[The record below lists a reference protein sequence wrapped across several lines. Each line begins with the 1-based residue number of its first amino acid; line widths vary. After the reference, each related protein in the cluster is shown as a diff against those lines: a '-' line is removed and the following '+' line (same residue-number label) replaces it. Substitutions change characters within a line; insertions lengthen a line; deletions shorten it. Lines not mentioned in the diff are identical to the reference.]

1 MIKNIKKRTILIA
14 GILILIIAAT
24 NPGLI
29 PFLPVNVKL
38 QILQSLNN
46 LFGDV
51 TQITKVIMINWI
63 TILQL
68 VIMILAVI
76 VLRDITDFTLAIIKP
91 QNKRIKTLVGLYMSM
106 SKYLFTIIAIIW
118 GLNIIGIS
126 PGTIFAGVSIITM
139 VISFSAENLIA
150 DVVTGLFLLF
160 DNLYNVDDIIEIE
173 GRRGTVVKISIRT
186 TSIKDAGGNVQIVNN
201 SDMRNIINRS
211 SNESK
216 AICDVVISNKYDIT
230 LIDKAFTEA
239 ANRIKTK
246 FRIIKQPKYKGIQ
259 SIEQD
264 SLTVRIEAD
273 VNEKIIYDAQRCMN
287 REIKIAL
294 QNNGIGKIG
303 RAHV

>member
-211 SNESK
+211 SNKSK

-259 SIEQD
+259 SIKQD

-294 QNNGIGKIG
+294 QNNGIGNE
-303 RAHV
+303 

>member
-294 QNNGIGKIG
+294 QNNGIGNE
-303 RAHV
+303 

>member
-1 MIKNIKKRTILIA
+1 MFKNIKKRTILIA
-14 GILILIIAAT
+14 GILIIIIAAT

-29 PFLPVNVKL
+29 PFLPANVKL

-63 TILQL
+63 TVLQL

-76 VLRDITDFTLAIIKP
+76 VLRDIADFTLAIIEP

-160 DNLYNVDDIIEIE
+160 DNLYNVDDIIEID
-173 GRRGTVVKISIRT
+173 GHRGTVVKISIRT

-216 AICDVVISNKYDIT
+216 AICDVVISNKYDIA

-246 FRIIKQPKYKGIQ
+246 FQVIKQPKYKGIQ

-264 SLTVRIEAD
+264 SITVRMEAD

-294 QNNGIGKIG
+294 QNNGIGNE
-303 RAHV
+303 

>member
-14 GILILIIAAT
+14 GISILIIAAT

-294 QNNGIGKIG
+294 QNNGIGNE
-303 RAHV
+303 

>member
-273 VNEKIIYDAQRCMN
+273 VNEKIIYDA
-287 REIKIAL
+287 K
-294 QNNGIGKIG
+294 G
-303 RAHV
+303 V

>member
-259 SIEQD
+259 SIKQD

-294 QNNGIGKIG
+294 QNNGIGNE
-303 RAHV
+303 